1 MKLQPITIDLEWIN
15 TERKQGSFEGVIELE
30 NDANLLI
37 CAEVLCRRSGHIIDN
52 GNEEPEFIED
62 NIDHPVIIYTIDV
75 YDLESGMEVEF
86 NRAEMEKLIKS
97 AIELN

>member
-1 MKLQPITIDLEWIN
+1 MTIQPITIDLEWIIGK
-15 TERKQGSFEGVIELE
+15 RAQGSFEGVIELE

-37 CAEVLCRRSGHIIDN
+37 CADVLCRRSGHIRQN

-62 NIDHPVIIYTIDV
+62 EIEHPIIIYTIDV

-86 NRAEMEKLIKS
+86 NRAEYEKLIKD
-97 AIELN
+97 AIILN